1 VRSPPVHW
9 TDYQRE
15 TAKFFQSLGYD
26 MSIEET
32 LEGARGKH
40 KVDVVIRFERPPFFK
55 CLWVV
60 ECKFWKSNVPKEK
73 VLVLKSIIDDV
84 GADKGIILSE
94 KGFQCGCFLCA
105 KQTNILLRS
114 LSELRETDQ
123 VQRLKQELELR
134 EAGRINAIANQS
146 ILVLME
152 RMAVALGLLTPEK
165 MSDAARV
172 LQIIPKVSP
181 FAGTQFEAT
190 IASSDIELSTL
201 LLELRHGLKAAGWIE
216 INQSN
221 LGTIQGEQSSVGDA
235 SFVKIRASRDS
246 RLLDAANVLASALN
260 EQKIAAIVLDTGIDI
275 AKENTIH
282 ILVGPTF

>member
-1 VRSPPVHW
+1 VHW

-15 TAKFFQSLGYD
+15 TAEFFQSLGYD
-26 MSIEET
+26 TSIEET

-60 ECKFWKSNVPKEK
+60 ECKLWKSNVPKEK

-94 KGFQCGCFLCA
+94 KGFQSGCFPCA
-105 KQTNILLRS
+105 KQTNILLKS

-123 VQRLKQELELR
+123 GQRLKQELELR

-165 MSDAARV
+165 MSDAARS
-172 LQIIPKVSP
+172 LQIILKVSP

-190 IASSDIELSTL
+190 VTSSDIEISTL

-216 INQSN
+216 IDQSN
-221 LGTIQGEQSSVGDA
+221 LGTIHGEQSSVGGA
-235 SFVKIRASRDS
+235 PLVKIRASRDS
-246 RLLDAANVLASALN
+246 RLLDAANVLASALK
-260 EQKIAAIVLDTGIDI
+260 EQKIAAIVVETRISI
-275 AKENTIH
+275 VKENTIH
-282 ILVGPTF
+282 ILVGPKLAME